1 MAFNSNGD
9 LSDTTDKAKVY
20 VIVDD
25 TVKPVQVKS
34 TGIYN
39 VKMYSNVFEVGD
51 YVMGTNNNKDKNIIA
66 VANTTKEANT
76 VGRIIGRVD
85 NNIAKVLI

>member
-39 VKMYSNVFEVGD
+39 VKMYSDVFEVGD

>member
-39 VKMYSNVFEVGD
+39 VKMYSDIFEVGD

>member
-1 MAFNSNGD
+1 MAFNMDGD

>member
-66 VANTTKEANT
+66 VANTTKESNT

>member
-39 VKMYSNVFEVGD
+39 VKMYSDVFEVGD

-76 VGRIIGRVD
+76 VGRIIGKVD

>member
-1 MAFNSNGD
+1 MAFNMDGD

-39 VKMYSNVFEVGD
+39 VKMYSDIFEVGD